1 MYKSSAKYPSPNV
14 SAFVQKTANWTDGST
29 VAGKVLPL
37 HEAVMGFNSTVVVG
51 IRSEVHS

>member
-51 IRSEVHS
+51 IRSDVHS